1 MTIKSL
7 SSKVCDQLWSDL
19 FGSFKVKFSSI
30 KVKFSSIKVKIRL
43 KLKLLKLYF

>member
-30 KVKFSSIKVKIRL
+30 KVKIQL
-43 KLKLLKLYF
+43 KLKLSKLYF